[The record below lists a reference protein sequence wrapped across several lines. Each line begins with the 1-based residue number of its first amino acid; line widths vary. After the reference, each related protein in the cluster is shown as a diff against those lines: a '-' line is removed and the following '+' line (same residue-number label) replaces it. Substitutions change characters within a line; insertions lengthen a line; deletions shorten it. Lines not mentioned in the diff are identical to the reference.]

1 MKLKAIMAAMA
12 AMSASGTGIAETGGH
27 WSVAEMRQDG
37 RSGVVAS
44 SPPVKGATLSVA
56 CSSLDTD
63 RKELSIA
70 LTNVSPPAGRSHA
83 ETAVFSWKN
92 VEGFL
97 FARARRLGEGSYQAF
112 RDRPNA
118 YNAWVFDPVLDAIIE
133 GRTIDVGVDVF
144 GELHRWGVSYSFPL
158 DGSAV
163 AVREAIRACEHV
175 QQSGAQDVNG
185 SSAGRVPAVKPAG
198 KHTRFGPC
206 AMLRQGISEVDEK
219 GASRFD
225 PAALYQRSIAW
236 WQNSVCSDPEGL
248 SKLFSD
254 DGPLFVLAGLS
265 AASALGHRPSQALL
279 WDAYGALHGDGDLT
293 HLDDP
298 DAERL
303 FREAYVEKDPDAQYR
318 LGMWY
323 ERGNHDLRNLA
334 QFWWQQAAQQGH
346 ADARA
351 WLGRAL
357 AGITVTSGMFG
368 GWISDGVVSEK
379 YREVHTKGWEWI
391 EGAAA
396 QGSPFSI
403 FDLGVRL
410 ILPEW
415 SGSMGRVH
423 NHAGAAYDSPA
434 AVRDALRGVDMLRQ
448 AVAKIEGH
456 DGARYALN
464 LAHLLAWNL
473 AYTGSPPDSSQTR
486 ETPFEHVLPWY
497 AFRRLTND
505 GPPPLSVADQ
515 LRPVREAVHDP
526 DEALEWYRYAG
537 SRGDVQIWKEVSSAL
552 YGDWERVWHAGRVP
566 GSFRGYQNQREA
578 TRWLRAAAL
587 QGDLW
592 SQVNLGRRYAA
603 GIGVPKDNVRKYAWW
618 NIAATASVSPDD
630 LPLFGRSRLA
640 DFLSFL
646 QKNLEFDFGVSPSEA
661 AQGQALA
668 RELYARM
675 SARTDDPP
683 HAQPARSGTGI
694 LFAAGTAVVTNHH
707 VVEGC
712 PQVAVARDRQVRSAI
727 VSGKD
732 DGNDLA
738 LLELERPLRGGDAHL
753 RPRSKVSVGERAV
766 VAGFPFTSGDGFT
779 VTTGNISAT
788 RGPAGRT
795 GLFQFTAPIQQ
806 GNSGGPV
813 IGDDGAILGVVV
825 SKLDAIAVAAATG
838 DLPQNVNYAVHGA
851 VLRTFLDLNGV
862 DYRALARSGQR
873 SDAEL
878 ADEARRFTVLVICT
892 PDTQPSGT
900 DP

>member
-1 MKLKAIMAAMA
+1 MKLKAIIAAMA
-12 AMSASGTGIAETGGH
+12 AVSASGTGIAETGGR

-37 RSGVVAS
+37 QSGVVAS

-63 RKELSIA
+63 REELSIA
-70 LTNVSPPAGRSHA
+70 LANVSPPAGRSHA
-83 ETAVFSWKN
+83 ETAILLWRKGGR

-118 YNAWVFDPVLDAIIE
+118 YNAWVFDSVLDAIIE
-133 GRTIDVGVDVF
+133 GRAIDVGVDVF
-144 GELHRWGVSYSFPL
+144 GELHGWDVSYSFPL

-163 AVREAIRACEHV
+163 AVREVIRACEHV

-185 SSAGRVPAVKPAG
+185 SSAGRPAVKSAG
-198 KHTRFGPC
+198 RHARFGPC
-206 AMLRQGISEVDEK
+206 AMPRQRISEADEE
-219 GASRFD
+219 ATSRLD
-225 PAALYQRSIAW
+225 PAALHRQSIAR
-236 WQNSVCSDPEGL
+236 WQNSVCGEPDGL

-254 DGPLFVLAGLS
+254 GGPPFVLAGLS

-279 WDAYGALHGDGDLT
+279 RDAYGALHADGDLS
-293 HLDDP
+293 LFDDA

-303 FREAYVEKDPDAQYR
+303 FQEAYVENDPDAQYR

-323 ERGNHDLRNLA
+323 QRGNHDYRNLA

-351 WLGRAL
+351 WLGRSVAD
-357 AGITVTSGMFG
+357 ITLTNGMFSG
-368 GWISDGVVSEK
+368 RLYDGADKEK
-379 YREVHTKGWEWI
+379 YREVHAKGWEWI
-391 EGAAA
+391 ERAAA
-396 QGSPFSI
+396 QGSLFAV

-415 SGSMGRVH
+415 SRSTGRVR

-434 AVRDALRGVDMLRQ
+434 AVRDAVRGVDMLRQ

-473 AYTGSPPDSSQTR
+473 AYLGHPPDSSQTERTPDEHTYRWYELR
-486 ETPFEHVLPWY
+486 E
-497 AFRRLTND
+497 LTRN
-505 GPPPLSVADQ
+505 GPPPLIVTDQ
-515 LRPVREAVHDP
+515 FQPIRDAIRNPN
-526 DEALEWYRYAG
+526 EALRWYRYAASHG
-537 SRGDVQIWKEVSSAL
+537 NVQVWKEVSSAL
-552 YGDWERVWHAGRVP
+552 YGDWEKVWHAGKVP
-566 GSFRGYQNQREA
+566 GSFRGYQNQQEA

-592 SQVNLGRRYAA
+592 SQLHLGRRYAD
-603 GIGVPKDNVRKYAWW
+603 GIGVPKDNVRMYAWW
-618 NIAATASVSPDD
+618 NIAATASVSPEDF
-630 LPLFGRSRLA
+630 PLYDRSRLA

-694 LFAAGTAVVTNHH
+694 LFAVGTAVVTNHH

-712 PQVAVARDRQVRSAI
+712 PPQGSPH
-727 VSGKD
+727 
-732 DGNDLA
+732 
-738 LLELERPLRGGDAHL
+738 PLHEEYSL
-753 RPRSKVSVGERAV
+753 
-766 VAGFPFTSGDGFT
+766 
-779 VTTGNISAT
+779 I
-788 RGPAGRT
+788 
-795 GLFQFTAPIQQ
+795 
-806 GNSGGPV
+806 
-813 IGDDGAILGVVV
+813 
-825 SKLDAIAVAAATG
+825 
-838 DLPQNVNYAVHGA
+838 Y
-851 VLRTFLDLNGV
+851 
-862 DYRALARSGQR
+862 
-873 SDAEL
+873 
-878 ADEARRFTVLVICT
+878 
-892 PDTQPSGT
+892 
-900 DP
+900 

>member
-1 MKLKAIMAAMA
+1 MLLWRK
-12 AMSASGTGIAETGGH
+12 GG
-27 WSVAEMRQDG
+27 R
-37 RSGVVAS
+37 
-44 SPPVKGATLSVA
+44 L
-56 CSSLDTD
+56 
-63 RKELSIA
+63 
-70 LTNVSPPAGRSHA
+70 
-83 ETAVFSWKN
+83 
-92 VEGFL
+92 EGFL

-112 RDRPNA
+112 RDHRNA
-118 YNAWVFDPVLDAIIE
+118 YNAWVFDSVLDAIIE
-133 GRTIDVGVDVF
+133 GRAIDVGVDVF
-144 GELHRWGVSYSFPL
+144 GELYRWDVSYSFPL

-163 AVREAIRACEHV
+163 AVREVIRACEHV

-185 SSAGRVPAVKPAG
+185 SSAGRPAVKSAG
-198 KHTRFGPC
+198 RHARFGPC
-206 AMLRQGISEVDEK
+206 AMPRQRISEADEEA
-219 GASRFD
+219 ASWLD
-225 PAALYQRSIAW
+225 PAALHRQSIAR
-236 WQNSVCSDPEGL
+236 WQSSVCDEPDGL

-254 DGPLFVLAGLS
+254 GGPPFVLPGL
-265 AASALGHRPSQALL
+265 ATASALEHGPSQALIR
-279 WDAYGALHGDGDLT
+279 DAYGALHADGDLS
-293 HLDDP
+293 HLDDA
-298 DAERL
+298 DAKGVFET
-303 FREAYVEKDPDAQYR
+303 AYFENNADAQYR
-318 LGMWY
+318 LGRWY
-323 ERGNHDLRNLA
+323 QKDETKPGDLSSLS
-334 QFWWQQAAQQGH
+334 QFWWQQAAIQGH
-346 ADARA
+346 PNAQA
-351 WLGRAL
+351 WLGRSL
-357 AGITVTSGMFG
+357 AGITLTGGTSCARAKNCYG
-368 GWISDGVVSEK
+368 GDNGR
-379 YREVHTKGWEWI
+379 YREIHAKGWEWI
-391 EGAAA
+391 ERAAA
-396 QGSPFSI
+396 QESPFAV

-415 SGSMGRVH
+415 SDSMGRVR

-434 AVRDALRGVDMLRQ
+434 AVRDALRGVGMLRQ
-448 AVAKIEGH
+448 AVPKIEGH
-456 DGARYALN
+456 DGARYALS

-473 AYTGSPPDSSQTR
+473 AYLGHPPDYSATD
-486 ETPFEHVLPWY
+486 ETPFEHRLLWD
-497 AFRRLTND
+497 AFRRLTKD
-505 GPPPLSVADQ
+505 GPPPLRVADQ

-552 YGDWERVWHAGRVP
+552 YGDWERVWHAGTVP
-566 GSFRGYQNQREA
+566 GSFRGYQNHREA

-592 SQVNLGRRYAA
+592 SQVHLGRRYAD
-603 GIGVPKDNVRKYAWW
+603 GIGVPKDNVQKYAWW
-618 NIAATASVSPDD
+618 NIAATASVSPDNF
-630 LPLFGRSRLA
+630 PRFAEPEFA

-646 QKNLEFDFGVSPSEA
+646 RKNLEFDFGVSPSEA

-694 LFAAGTAVVTNHH
+694 LFAVGTAVVTNHH

-712 PQVAVARDRQVRSAI
+712 PQVAVARDGQVRSAI
-727 VSGKD
+727 VSGMD

-753 RPRSKVSVGERAV
+753 RPRSKISVGERAV

-813 IGDDGAILGVVV
+813 IGADGAILGVVV
-825 SKLDAIAVAAATG
+825 SKLDAVAVAAVTG

-878 ADEARRFTVLVICT
+878 ADEARRFTVLVTCT